1 MKKILLTLT
10 LATASLFTF
19 AQSASF
25 GVKGGVSFA
34 KLNLSSSSA
43 NISANTGSVTTFS
56 AGLFA
61 DFKFGNL
68 SLQPA
73 ALYAGKGGNIDAG
86 TGDEATI
93 NLYYLQVPVNLVYRV
108 PAAIGNVYFGA
119 GPYAAFG
126 LSGKVKGTSDGN
138 SVSQDVTFG
147 DGDEDF
153 KSTEFGLNGI
163 AGVEL
168 KNGFLLGVN
177 YDLGLSNITNSD
189 SSDGALK
196 NRVFGISVGF
206 KF

>member
-34 KLNLSSSSA
+34 KINASSSSA
-43 NISANTGSVTTFS
+43 NISVNTGSVTTFS

-61 DFKFGNL
+61 DLKFGNL

-73 ALYAGKGGNIDAG
+73 AIYAGKGGNIDAG
-86 TGDEATI
+86 GGDEVTV

-108 PAAIGNVYFGA
+108 PAVIGSVYFGA

-126 LSGKVKGTSDGN
+126 LSGKEKGTSGGT

-147 DGDEDF
+147 DGADDY
-153 KSTEFGLNGI
+153 KSTEFGVNGI
-163 AGVEL
+163 AGVEF
-168 KNGFLLGVN
+168 KNGFLLGLN
-177 YDLGLSNITNSD
+177 YDLGLSNISN
-189 SSDGALK
+189 SSDASVK
-196 NRVFGISVGF
+196 NRVFGISAGF